1 MEWQH
6 VVLEPFEDDPDDSES
21 LEYDRL
27 EAGLFAIDI
36 LYLENGKFFVEQ
48 NDGNEETIGH
58 ADTLEEARQLARR
71 WLVDRAADLLDAAGA
86 EGIWQL
92 RGAGYAELRWA
103 FAEIGLWDASQE
115 RLLIE
120 PPHETIMLVRFP
132 TGDGREPGIE
142 YW

>member
-1 MEWQH
+1 MDWKH
-6 VVLEPFEDDPDDSES
+6 VVLEPFEDDPDSEA

-36 LYLENGKFFVEQ
+36 LYLEDGKFFVEQ
-48 NDGNEETIGH
+48 NDGNEETIGY

-86 EGIWQL
+86 EGVWHL
-92 RGAGYAELRWA
+92 RGVKGAALYYLTDDKDDAPPQRLSLASPLEMVLIAR
-103 FAEIGLWDASQE
+103 FA
-115 RLLIE
+115 
-120 PPHETIMLVRFP
+120 

-142 YW
+142 CL